1 MTNMNGNIDDTVRL
15 GDSEPLQ
22 ELIARALTDAIGIE
36 TLCCHKRE
44 QDAEM
49 ELIRSHAYEDAV
61 SGTEA
66 AGPARERVR
75 AVLRLHGEAN
85 AYMDG
90 LAAIAARVADDG
102 LDARLTEEDVR
113 ALAGAMERASE
124 IGRARVQG
132 GLYREVVELDQEIMD
147 KMPLP
152 EDGLRKL
159 ADELARE
166 GATGHAR
173 APVQDHKVIDLE
185 DWRVHHA

>member
-1 MTNMNGNIDDTVRL
+1 MTNGNIDNTVRL
-15 GDSEPLQ
+15 GDSETLRA
-22 ELIARALTDAIGIE
+22 LIVRTLTDALGIE

-49 ELIRSHAYEDAV
+49 ELIRGHAYEDAT

-75 AVLRLHGEAN
+75 AVLRLHGEVN
-85 AYMDG
+85 AHMGG
-90 LAAIAARVADDG
+90 LTAIAARIAADG
-102 LDARLTEEDVR
+102 LDVRLTDEDVR

-132 GLYREVVELDQEIMD
+132 DLYHEVVTLDREIMD

-152 EDGLRKL
+152 DDGLRQL
-159 ADELARE
+159 AEELARE
-166 GATGHAR
+166 DATDHAR
-173 APVQDHKVIDLE
+173 APVQDHKVIDIM
-185 DWRVHHA
+185 DWRMHHA

>member
-1 MTNMNGNIDDTVRL
+1 MTNMNDNTDNAVRL
-15 GDSEPLQ
+15 GDSETLQ

-49 ELIRSHAYEDAV
+49 ELIRSHAYEDAT

-90 LAAIAARVADDG
+90 LAGLSARVMADG
-102 LDARLTEEDVR
+102 LDAMLTEEDVR

-132 GLYREVVELDQEIMD
+132 DLYHEVVALDREIMD

-159 ADELARE
+159 AEELARE
-166 GATGHAR
+166 DATDHAR

-185 DWRVHHA
+185 DWRIHHA